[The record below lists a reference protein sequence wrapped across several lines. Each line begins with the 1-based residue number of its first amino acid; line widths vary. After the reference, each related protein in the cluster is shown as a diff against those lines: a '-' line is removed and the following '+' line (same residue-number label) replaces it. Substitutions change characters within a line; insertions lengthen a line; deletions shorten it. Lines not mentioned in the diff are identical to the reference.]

1 MALKPMLKPAQS
13 PQRWMWID
21 ASPEAVFAYLADLPR
36 HGEWGAQTGFT
47 VFRTSDGP
55 IAEGSF
61 FEKERIEIFQ
71 APILRGGATSSQV
84 SWIKSLTVTGYDPNE
99 GIDFETK
106 NIYNGLSVGSEFI
119 SFRLFPEGAGT
130 VLVMTDKKSPHV
142 PGLFHLLMLVME
154 TVKSI
159 VTQPLV
165 NLLFRLFP
173 VLRSNGQLA
182 RIKAAV
188 EQA

>member
-1 MALKPMLKPAQS
+1 MINAG
-13 PQRWMWID
+13 
-21 ASPEAVFAYLADLPR
+21 PEVVFSYLADLPR
-36 HGEWGAQTGFT
+36 HSEWDEHSGFRLILT
-47 VFRTSDGP
+47 PDDPVGQ
-55 IAEGSF
+55 GSVCQR
-61 FEKERIEIFQ
+61 ERLEIFQ
-71 APILRGGATSSQV
+71 ASILRGGVTSNEV

-154 TVKSI
+154 TVKTI
-159 VTQPLV
+159 VMGPIVSQ
-165 NLLFRLFP
+165 LFRMFP
-173 VLRSNGQLA
+173 GLRSNGELA